1 MRVCFSK
8 YYSEVYNLLY
18 EGKNYKKE
26 FYTIKKIIRKYHKKP
41 KNLLDL
47 GCGTGSY
54 SKLMTE
60 LELKVTGVDASK
72 DMLKIAK
79 SKYKK
84 NKNLIFKKLNILNMN
99 LKKKYDVVS
108 ALFHI
113 LSYQI
118 TDKNVNKFFKNS
130 EKHLNTNGI
139 LIFDFWY
146 KNGVFNL
153 QQPLRVRE
161 VENKY
166 FKVRR
171 ITNSKWFK
179 KKDTINDIHNMTVY
193 NKKNNSIKS
202 FQEIH
207 PMRYFDLETI
217 KKFLRKNKLKF
228 LKSLDLATDKHL
240 SKKSWGALI
249 IAKKLDV

>member
-1 MRVCFSK
+1 MRLCFSR
-8 YYSEVYNLLY
+8 YYSKVYNLLY

-26 FYTIKKIIRKYHKKP
+26 FNTIKKIIRKYQKKP

-60 LELKVTGVDASK
+60 LKLKVTGVDASK
-72 DMLKIAK
+72 EMLKIAK

-84 NKNLIFKKLNILNMN
+84 NKNLIFKELNILNMN

-118 TDKNVNKFFKNS
+118 TDKNINKFFKNS

-146 KNGVFNL
+146 KKGVFNL

-179 KKDTINDIHNMTVY
+179 KKDIINDIHNMTVY
-193 NKKNNSIKS
+193 NKKIVQLRV
-202 FQEIH
+202 F
-207 PMRYFDLETI
+207 
-217 KKFLRKNKLKF
+217 KKY
-228 LKSLDLATDKHL
+228 
-240 SKKSWGALI
+240 I
-249 IAKKLDV
+249 Q